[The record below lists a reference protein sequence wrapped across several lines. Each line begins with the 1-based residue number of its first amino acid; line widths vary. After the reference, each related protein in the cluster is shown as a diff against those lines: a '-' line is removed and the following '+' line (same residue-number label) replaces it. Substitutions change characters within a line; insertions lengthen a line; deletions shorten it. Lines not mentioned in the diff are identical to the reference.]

1 MRRTDC
7 KVQVSLEL
15 LFPGEN
21 FVPCNWLITLPQ
33 DVLMERVGALA
44 ADKLTEVDSLLRRA
58 GLDINL
64 A

>member
-1 MRRTDC
+1 
-7 KVQVSLEL
+7 
-15 LFPGEN
+15 
-21 FVPCNWLITLPQ
+21 
-33 DVLMERVGALA
+33 MERVGELA